1 MEPNPTKTRGMGYKP
16 NNTESLYIGGSAY
29 TLLLLVAI
37 APNLG
42 KRTSIEVMFWKLTDS
57 DKQGHTVDGN
67 QKSCDHI
74 LSSVVEIPL
83 FTVLLK

>member
-1 MEPNPTKTRGMGYKP
+1 MGYKP

-83 FTVLLK
+83 FTVLLKLHPNRGLLAG